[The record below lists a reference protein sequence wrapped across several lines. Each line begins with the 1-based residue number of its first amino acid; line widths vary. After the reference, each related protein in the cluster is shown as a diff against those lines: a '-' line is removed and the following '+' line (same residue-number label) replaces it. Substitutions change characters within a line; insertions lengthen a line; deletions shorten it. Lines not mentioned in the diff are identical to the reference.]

1 MTPLVPNTSN
11 EAASDGIGGGEG
23 AGSDDAFEVGRL
35 ADVGVGCKGGAPY
48 ADGEVRRAVPALDP
62 QATAIKRNDAIA
74 AARFMGFTC
83 CNGGAL
89 FRL

>member
-1 MTPLVPNTSN
+1 VEDAIVTAPVPNTSN
-11 EAASDGIGGGEG
+11 EAAGDGIGGGEG

-35 ADVGVGCKGGAPY
+35 ADVD

-74 AARFMGFTC
+74 TARFMGFTC
-83 CNGGAL
+83 CNGRAL
-89 FRL
+89 FGL